1 MKYETALKK
10 FKTVKGLMN
19 AFDPPLSRQA
29 VNMWKV
35 AGVVPMLRAM
45 QLQQLTKGKI
55 KLDRDVYGRKVSV
68 ARQAAQ
74 SVSHDQVSL

>member
-1 MKYETALKK
+1 
-10 FKTVKGLMN
+10 
-19 AFDPPLSRQA
+19 
-29 VNMWKV
+29 MWKV

-55 KLDRDVYGRKVSV
+55 KLDRDVYGKKVSV
-68 ARQAAQ
+68 ARQTAQ